1 MIFEQEKHRNP
12 ECKRVIWEKNEKE
25 KKKGPK
31 VGQRCVLGEVRDG
44 GEDVAMWRYAVQ
56 WRQGNNGF
64 GKK

>member
-1 MIFEQEKHRNP
+1 MQTSDLEK
-12 ECKRVIWEKNEKE
+12 KNEKG
-25 KKKGPK
+25 KKGTK

-56 WRQGNNGF
+56 WRQGINGF